1 GALASSFFVF
11 VGPAAIVGHSI
22 SGEQAGILRSK
33 AGIVNQHNNGFSFYV
48 QVFIIIPAVLRSYDA
63 VSYKYE
69 LTVFQVNFIFYVCR
83 PNNGISSVIQGY
95 GLPEPLNLYG
105 CIRVGLNLY

>member
-1 GALASSFFVF
+1 MILGACITGNHFPGISCRIGFMDDNSCFGALASSFFVF

-69 LTVFQVNFIFYVCR
+69 LTV
-83 PNNGISSVIQGY
+83 
-95 GLPEPLNLYG
+95 
-105 CIRVGLNLY
+105 